1 ITRRRTRSTLFP
13 CTTLFRSNMD
23 LKYIAFYMGKNFKEN
38 GFKIQYYGKISNIQ
52 LMTRKE
58 LFPNEIENDK
68 SDKLY
73 YKISID
79 TLEKLDK
86 PILSNRNRMVVF
98 INSTLY
104 NFQKAKE
111 INDLFF
117 ESPIE
122 EVLWKEFK
130 VNKINAERQFH
141 VKMKSRTYI
150 LDFAL
155 FCKQIKLGIECDGDK
170 YHLEKK

>member
-79 TLEKLDK
+79 TLEKLEDRK
-86 PILSNRNRMVVF
+86 STRL
-98 INSTLY
+98 NS
-104 NFQKAKE
+104 
-111 INDLFF
+111 
-117 ESPIE
+117 S
-122 EVLWKEFK
+122 
-130 VNKINAERQFH
+130 H
-141 VKMKSRTYI
+141 VKISY
-150 LDFAL
+150 AV
-155 FCKQIKLGIECDGDK
+155 
-170 YHLEKK
+170 